1 MRPQAGHDM
10 VIIGHASLLAS
21 AEPLADLRESQG
33 LDVALIDVQDIYD
46 EFNFGVKS
54 PNALKAFLTAAKA
67 NWTVK
72 PTFVLLLG
80 NGTFDPR
87 NFLETGVPDLVPAKL
102 VDTGYLET
110 ASDDW
115 FVDFDNDAIPDMAI
129 GRLPAESVAAAD
141 LMVDRTV
148 AYDEQIGSPWMTRA
162 LLVSGQNQEPDDD
175 FEGMSV
181 AAQAALPGDMAVTN
195 LVQGV
200 TPNPA
205 AALIA
210 GINAGQGLVNYI
222 GHGSNEVWGGG
233 LFDSSAA
240 LGLANGD
247 MTPIVLSMTCLNGY
261 FQDVYTAALGKAL
274 LTAPGGGAVAV
285 WASSGLS
292 DAGPQATMNQA
303 MVQALYGNAGMTIGQ
318 AAAAAKAATSD
329 INVRRTWILLGD
341 PSVVLK

>member
-1 MRPQAGHDM
+1 
-10 VIIGHASLLAS
+10 L
-21 AEPLADLRESQG
+21 
-33 LDVALIDVQDIYD
+33 
-46 EFNFGVKS
+46 KS
-54 PNALKAFLTAAKA
+54 FLSAAKA

-129 GRLPAESVAAAD
+129 GRLPAESAAAAD
-141 LMVDRTV
+141 LMVGRTV

-175 FEGMSV
+175 FETLSV

-205 AALIA
+205 GTLIA

-274 LTAPGGGAVAV
+274 LTASGGGAVAV

-292 DAGPQATMNQA
+292 DPGPQATMNQA

-341 PSVVLK
+341 PSIVLQ